1 VVQWGE
7 LIPAIIGGG
16 LFVYLI
22 QFAVSQLV
30 LIPNI
35 EIYYNQTVSGF
46 ILSNIGLSSATKAVI
61 TLDWRESIATSP
73 TLLSTNYVQNGS
85 IRFSTVDN
93 EIWQVQ
99 VPRISP
105 GAASSYLI
113 EVPSKPVTVYITYDQ
128 GSEIWPPS
136 KLRNNTTY
144 FWIFIIAGFSTA
156 SFAAALLYRYHK
168 RKYIGFTFLV
178 RVAHDINQVMT
189 ELQQSPFFT
198 MNFYTT
204 NGKDHLYTT
213 RHWDVKNKMFRQR
226 NSHPR
231 CCN

>member
-1 VVQWGE
+1 MSPWIGVGCRKALV
-7 LIPAIIGGG
+7 PAMIRKKIRLYFHGSVGWAYSCNHRGGG

-35 EIYYNQTVSGF
+35 EIYYNPTDPEF

-61 TLDWRESIATSP
+61 TIDWKVSITTSP
-73 TLLSTNYVQNGS
+73 TLLSTNYVQNES
-85 IRFSTVDN
+85 IKFSTVDN
-93 EIWQVQ
+93 ESWQVL

-113 EVPSKPVTVYITYDQ
+113 EVPSKPVALYITYDQ

-136 KLRNNTTY
+136 KLRDNTTY

-156 SFAAALLYRYHK
+156 SFAAALLYR
-168 RKYIGFTFLV
+168 
-178 RVAHDINQVMT
+178 
-189 ELQQSPFFT
+189 
-198 MNFYTT
+198 
-204 NGKDHLYTT
+204 
-213 RHWDVKNKMFRQR
+213 
-226 NSHPR
+226 
-231 CCN
+231 